1 MSTDL
6 KLLKVVAFDA
16 AGRAVL
22 TPLNKWKLAYSERHA
37 MLEIKCAGYVKRYDL
52 RHDLAAV
59 APGETRQKVA
69 LGKTVGRLALTGL
82 LHGRHAAG
90 ADLRWGGVDRDE
102 AIGLYFI
109 FNDTTMVSMELES
122 DEVEALLKS
131 VPSGVTSEEAYAAA
145 AAQSKRVKAMARDG
159 SRVLD
164 EMDAQG
170 RDLEGQLVT
179 AHPIMESGASF
190 DEREQARERC
200 GLLQLQLGQLHQTRR
215 AVVYELAA
223 SGVATGQPLIDQAK
237 SIPAAAPAVTSAPQV
252 SVAAP
257 TSGAQPVAMVASPVS
272 APCRDTRQRSAASK
286 VAKVLTFIVG
296 AGIGFMVSLLLM
308 LFLAPWGVL
317 LIPFVT
323 IGGGWLAV
331 KMLNALMRR

>member
-1 MSTDL
+1 MSADL

-16 AGRAVL
+16 TGQAVL
-22 TPLNKWKLAYSERHA
+22 TPLNKWKLAYSERNA
-37 MLEIKCAGYVKRYDL
+37 TLEIKCAGYVKRYDL
-52 RHDLAAV
+52 HHDLAAV

-69 LGKTVGRLALTGL
+69 LGKTVGRLALTSL

-109 FNDTTMVSMELES
+109 FNDTTMVSIELES

-164 EMDAQG
+164 ELDVQG
-170 RDLEGQLVT
+170 RDFEGQLVT

-200 GLLQLQLGQLHQTRR
+200 ALLQQQLAQLHQTRR

-223 SGVATGQPLIDQAK
+223 SGVATGQPLIDQAR
-237 SIPAAAPAVTSAPQV
+237 SIPI
-252 SVAAP
+252 AAP
-257 TSGAQPVAMVASPVS
+257 TVDAQSVAMASAATAQRRDTHRRSGAGTVV
-272 APCRDTRQRSAASK
+272 K
-286 VAKVLTFIVG
+286 FLTFIVG
-296 AGIGFMVSLLLM
+296 AGIGFMASLLLM

-331 KMLNALMRR
+331 KMLNALMHR